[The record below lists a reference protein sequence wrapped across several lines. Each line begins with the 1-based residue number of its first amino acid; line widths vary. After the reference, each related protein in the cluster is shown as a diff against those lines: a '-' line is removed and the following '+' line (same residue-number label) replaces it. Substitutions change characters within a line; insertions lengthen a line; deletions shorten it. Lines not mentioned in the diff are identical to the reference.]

1 LRFDELLQAINSDF
15 KKNKKP
21 LPKCFISYA
30 WYQDGDKTKKLQSW
44 LLEFKKYL
52 EQAGAD
58 IFFDVKD
65 MQLNM
70 NNTMQQ
76 NIANSDYI
84 FIIATP
90 RLKERA
96 DEQTATTAPNNLQ
109 FELNHI
115 FSTKQDHILPIIWEG
130 DFKSSIPT
138 KYTFSQNLCYDF
150 SKNDSFIYYKLL
162 IGATNPKG
170 IIPVIFNIEYMN
182 EYELLINEILPST

>member
-1 LRFDELLQAINSDF
+1 
-15 KKNKKP
+15 
-21 LPKCFISYA
+21 
-30 WYQDGDKTKKLQSW
+30 
-44 LLEFKKYL
+44 
-52 EQAGAD
+52 
-58 IFFDVKD
+58 

-96 DEQTATTAPNNLQ
+96 DEQTATPNNLQ

-115 FSTKQDHILPIIWEG
+115 FNTKQGHILPLIWEG

-138 KYTFSQNLCYDF
+138 KYLFSQNLCYDF
-150 SKNDSFIYYKLL
+150 TNINYYKLL
-162 IGATNPKG
+162 IGAINPKG
-170 IIPVIFNIEYMN
+170 IIPVIFNIEHMT
-182 EYELLINEILPST
+182 EYEFSIKEAFSFT